1 MINKW
6 IVIMN
11 STTYTVELLFEFKIK
26 ILRKLDET

>member
-11 STTYTVELLFEFKIK
+11 STTYTVELLFEFKIE